1 MKRFFV
7 WVKIFLSVSV
17 ADNRT
22 SKATKALL
30 DQFLRPSL
38 ELKPSFDFF
47 LSCSLLRITIFSC
60 FIRGFFRPPSQIFAL
75 AIIQSMLRQ
84 TVSEKGGIMN
94 GIVHL

>member
-22 SKATKALL
+22 STKALL